1 MNNFSPES
9 DLFKQVKEISRKHAE
24 MVLRKSKKLDC
35 PFVVE
40 CFECG
45 KSFEIQNEAQRDIYD
60 SSGMCESCEQK
71 ALGEHDPVM
80 AKLESIEGRLDRIEK
95 LLRGLK

>member
-1 MNNFSPES
+1 MENFDERS
-9 DLFKQVKEISRKHAE
+9 DLFKQVAEIVRKQAE
-24 MVLRKSKKLDC
+24 SVKRKSKKLDC

-45 KSFEIQNEAQRDIYD
+45 KSFMIADELQRSIYD

-71 ALGEHDPVM
+71 ALGEYDPVM

>member
-45 KSFEIQNEAQRDIYD
+45 KSFMIADELQRVLKHGHH
-60 SSGMCESCEQK
+60 SKPEQID
-71 ALGEHDPVM
+71 LHDAHARAIILVPLHDV
-80 AKLESIEGRLDRIEK
+80 AAGHGGGLERNHRI
-95 LLRGLK
+95 